1 MKNGVTT
8 VDAPQTPQWLTVDLG
23 EDVTEPVAIEAIKL
37 WYNMKVWPM
46 VYEIQTSSD
55 NGLSDDWATL
65 VRVERAPFNG
75 AVKNGEGQDIADE
88 TNNGTPATAANT
100 DTITKTT
107 SPALGQGAAVERYVR
122 FYVEKTNA
130 AAPGNNVCLREISIY
145 KASDEPQPE
154 PGEDAWNLALGQP
167 TEASTS
173 VEGTSPANVVDGS
186 MDSKWNSGD
195 LKNFTIGDNSKDD
208 EEQTHQW
215 IQIDLGATGSTL
227 EEIRIFY

>member
-55 NGLSDDWATL
+55 NGVADAWTTL
-65 VRVERAPFNG
+65 VRVERTPFDG
-75 AVKNGEGQDIADE
+75 AVKNGEGQNIADE
-88 TNNGTPATAANT
+88 TNNTTPALAANT

-145 KASDEPQPE
+145 KASDEPGRGCLESGAGPAH
-154 PGEDAWNLALGQP
+154 GSLHFRRGHLSGQCGGRQHGQQ
-167 TEASTS
+167 
-173 VEGTSPANVVDGS
+173 VE
-186 MDSKWNSGD
+186 
-195 LKNFTIGDNSKDD
+195 F
-208 EEQTHQW
+208 
-215 IQIDLGATGSTL
+215 
-227 EEIRIFY
+227 R